1 MEKDRNLKYVVVSI
15 VIAVI
20 SAIIALPFDYRISVG
35 IIVGIV
41 ASICNYMI
49 LSAQMS
55 LILMSGKFNVISYAI
70 VYLIRYGLLFI
81 PLVLAVLRPDRCNV
95 WAVFGSLFIF
105 KVVMYFEGLRKKV
118 L

>member
-1 MEKDRNLKYVVVSI
+1 MEKDRNQKYLIISI

-20 SAIIALPFDYRISVG
+20 GAIVALPFDYRISVG
-35 IIVGIV
+35 IVVGMV

-49 LSAQMS
+49 LSAQMT
-55 LILMSGKFNVISYAI
+55 LILMSGKFNAISYAV
-70 VYLIRYGLLFI
+70 VYLIRYVLLFL

-105 KVVMYFEGLRKKV
+105 KVVMYLESFRKKV